1 MSNDSLPGRGE
12 KPTARSLDDLDEEL
26 PPISESDDVTQL
38 NVRVRKSVRKALGK
52 LKLEREENIEDLV
65 DEALRDYIEQHE

>member
-1 MSNDSLPGRGE
+1 MSNDRLPGRGE

-26 PPISESDDVTQL
+26 PPISESGDVTQL

>member
-12 KPTARSLDDLDEEL
+12 KPTARSLDDLDEKL

>member
-26 PPISESDDVTQL
+26 PPISESGDVTQL

>member
-12 KPTARSLDDLDEEL
+12 KPTARSLDDMDEQP

-52 LKLEREENIEDLV
+52 LKLEREENIEDIV
-65 DEALRDYIEQHE
+65 DEALREYIDRHA

>member
-1 MSNDSLPGRGE
+1 MSNDSLPGRGD
-12 KPTARSLDDLDEEL
+12 KPTARSLDDLDDEL

-65 DEALRDYIEQHE
+65 DEALREYIDRYD

>member
-12 KPTARSLDDLDEEL
+12 KPTARSLDEMDEQ
-26 PPISESDDVTQL
+26 PPSISESDDVTQL

-52 LKLEREENIEDLV
+52 LKLEREENIEDIV
-65 DEALRDYIEQHE
+65 DEALREYIDRHA